1 MAESVWFWLAML
13 FAGVIGV
20 LLTSFAFH
28 AGGGNLIVSG
38 SRVPSRPGCL
48 VVLFRKQGRHQLCGL
63 SRMTRCAHGDVAAVL

>member
-28 AGGGNLIVSG
+28 TIR
-38 SRVPSRPGCL
+38 SRKYHR
-48 VVLFRKQGRHQLCGL
+48 
-63 SRMTRCAHGDVAAVL
+63 